1 VSIIRLTGLQV
12 RGRAAARADS
22 GSMSLAEP
30 SRRARSLITAAA
42 LVTLLALPGTAAA
55 TVRPQVANIE
65 VPTFLQQFDQT
76 NATVGS
82 LSRVAGGY
90 GGGYAAQ
97 ATYSGGGQN
106 GYARGIFNVAWQS
119 GDDVWYSGAYFLP
132 VGFKAAMQ
140 GQVALMRWD
149 DYGAHPEAAD
159 YSGVVIYGGDKRSRL
174 VIDRIATSTQIELS
188 QAFDL
193 PEGRWFHLEVHQR
206 LGSDSGLN
214 EVYLDGTR
222 ITTSTQPNLEP
233 GRGVDRVR
241 YGIVAI
247 ASGSQTNPLTL
258 QFDNATVS
266 TTQTGPDPALA
277 QPVTVPPADPPPA
290 ASKPVANP
298 TPATPPPVAPVTP
311 PTSVTPSTG
320 IAPRAALP
328 PTNISAPKR
337 PTRLTARVRRCVRAA
352 QKRAQRRGRTVSV
365 ASTVKRCLLK
375 RR

>member
-1 VSIIRLTGLQV
+1 
-12 RGRAAARADS
+12 
-22 GSMSLAEP
+22 MSHAVP
-30 SRRARSLITAAA
+30 SRRFRSL
-42 LVTLLALPGTAAA
+42 LAAAA
-55 TVRPQVANIE
+55 TVMVLAVPSGAAATVQPQVANIE
-65 VPTFLQQFDQT
+65 APTLLQQFDQT

-82 LSRVAGGY
+82 LTRVAGGY
-90 GGGYAAQ
+90 GGGYSAQ

-106 GYARGIFNVAWQS
+106 GYARGIFNVGWQS
-119 GDDVWYSGAYFLP
+119 GDDVWYSAAYFLP

-174 VIDRIATSTQIELS
+174 VIDRIATGTQIELS

-206 LGSDSGLN
+206 LGSDSGVN

-222 ITTSTQPNLEP
+222 ITSSNQPNLEP

-247 ASGSQTNPLTL
+247 ASGSQTNPLQL
-258 QFDNATVS
+258 QFDNATVATS
-266 TTQTGPDPALA
+266 QTGPDPALV
-277 QPVTVPPADPPPA
+277 QPVTPPPADPPPA
-290 ASKPVANP
+290 PVTKPVADP
-298 TPATPPPVAPVTP
+298 TPVTPPPPVTPVTPPAAVTP
-311 PTSVTPSTG
+311 PTSSPTP
-320 IAPRAALP
+320 A
-328 PTNISAPKR
+328 R
-337 PTRLTARVRRCVRAA
+337 PTRMTVRVRRCVRAA
-352 QKRAQRRGRTVSV
+352 RKRAEKRGRTVSI
-365 ASTVKRCLLK
+365 AGTVTRCLLK